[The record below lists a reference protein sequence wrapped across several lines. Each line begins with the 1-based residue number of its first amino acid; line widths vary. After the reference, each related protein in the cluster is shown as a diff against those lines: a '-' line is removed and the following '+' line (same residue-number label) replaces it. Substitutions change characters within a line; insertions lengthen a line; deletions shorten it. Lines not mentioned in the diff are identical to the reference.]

1 MRKTILALIALS
13 ALVLIVGCDPFG
25 SDETRAYIQGTIY
38 VDAGMTV
45 PAEGVTVELLV
56 DPDSSA
62 FISQTVVTNAS
73 GNFFME
79 AQFYPLLPDDETGTG
94 YTMPATGKAGLAA
107 YFGASSYIYRAVSG
121 GFVLVPGDTLHVWD
135 VSLTDFS
142 GGGGGTQ

>member
-1 MRKTILALIALS
+1 MRKTILALVALS

-25 SDETRAYIQGTIY
+25 SEESIAYIEGTIY

-56 DPDSSA
+56 DPDSCA

-79 AQFYPLLPDDETGTG
+79 AQFYPFLPDDETGTG
-94 YTMPATGKAGLAA
+94 YTMPTSGRAGLAA
-107 YFGASSYIYRAVSG
+107 YYGGSSYIYKAETT
-121 GFVLVPGDTLHVWD
+121 GFILSPGDTLRVWD
-135 VSLTDFS
+135 VALSSFS
-142 GGGGGTQ
+142 GGGGTQ